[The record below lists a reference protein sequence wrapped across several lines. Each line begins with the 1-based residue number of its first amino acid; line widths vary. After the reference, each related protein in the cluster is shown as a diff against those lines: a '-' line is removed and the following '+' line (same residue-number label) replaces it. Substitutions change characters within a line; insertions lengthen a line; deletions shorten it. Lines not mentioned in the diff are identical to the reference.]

1 MTSSYAD
8 NGAQITSDGVLIVKS
23 LPSLLVQAT
32 RPFAAGAAAEE
43 GCATSYNL
51 LPRAIETGGA
61 KMYGNRAD
69 LYGSGSLPALPGAF
83 LGELDSPP
91 TSFGESKPGS
101 LERGHH
107 LMPIDECCGVE
118 GEEGCEEDAAEE
130 AAGAW
135 KGGAAAGLA
144 GLCGKLGACAI
155 IGGGADA
162 RCGCFG
168 QEDARGGAWEGRE
181 TAARAP
187 LPPPVMAAR
196 APPCS
201 PTGSALGAPG
211 GVPGFAA
218 CVHDRLLRVASKA

>member
-1 MTSSYAD
+1 MASFHAD
-8 NGAQITSDGVLIVKS
+8 NGAQITSDGVLIVES

-43 GCATSYNL
+43 GSVTSYYS
-51 LPRAIETGGA
+51 LPRAIDTGA

-101 LERGHH
+101 LERGN
-107 LMPIDECCGVE
+107 LVPIDECCGVE
-118 GEEGCEEDAAEE
+118 GEEGCEEGAAEE
-130 AAGAW
+130 AAGGW
-135 KGGAAAGLA
+135 KGGAATGLV

-162 RCGCFG
+162 LCGCFRK
-168 QEDARGGAWEGRE
+168 EDARGGAWCE
-181 TAARAP
+181 TEARAP
-187 LPPPVMAAR
+187 LPPPATAAR

-201 PTGSALGAPG
+201 PTGSAMGAPG

-218 CVHDRLLRVASKA
+218 CVHDSLLRVVASKA